1 MKNINSS
8 RIISTILIIALTAAS
23 LAGCGLV
30 RKKKKVTKVA
40 SLEDTVYIE
49 TDSPLKDI
57 LKSADSSSGE
67 NSEEASEDEIS
78 DDMEEERFNFSG
90 VSAVNGKYYTM

>member
-30 RKKKKVTKVA
+30 REKKKVTKVA

-57 LKSADSSSGE
+57 LKSAT
-67 NSEEASEDEIS
+67 
-78 DDMEEERFNFSG
+78 
-90 VSAVNGKYYTM
+90 AVPVKILKKRLKTRSPMTWKRKDLIFPECPQ